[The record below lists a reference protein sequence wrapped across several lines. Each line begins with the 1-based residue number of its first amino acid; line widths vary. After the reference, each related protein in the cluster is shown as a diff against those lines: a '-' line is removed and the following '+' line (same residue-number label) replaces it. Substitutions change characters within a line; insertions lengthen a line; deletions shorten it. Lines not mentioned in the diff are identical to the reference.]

1 MEIVGDTR
9 SCDQCGRLFTPR
21 REHGRFCSARC
32 RVAWNGGK
40 QSDPA
45 AEVSALQWS
54 ITAMND
60 TARRL
65 PDMRPRDRPRAF
77 EVIAET
83 VWQVTIVDAT
93 LVRYHPDAYDAV
105 MATWTATERRQ
116 IEGTLGGLR
125 FVRNRMRHETDH
137 ADFICPVTAHPGPDD
152 GPVTAWTWKPVAEP
166 GVGSLSPRGQEWEL
180 ARYQAYQECLAGRA
194 VGETFV
200 RATAFLRLAAARAAA
215 AMAADRSE
223 PAPR

>member
-1 MEIVGDTR
+1 MECMPDTR
-9 SCDQCGRLFTPR
+9 NCDQCGKLFVPR
-21 REHGRFCSARC
+21 REHARFCSARC

-54 ITAMND
+54 ITAMTD

-65 PDMRPRDRPRAF
+65 PDTGAWDRPWAF
-77 EVIAET
+77 AVVAET

-105 MATWTATERRQ
+105 MATWTAAEREQ
-116 IEGTLGGLR
+116 IEGILGGLR
-125 FVRNRMRHETDH
+125 FVRNQMRHETDH
-137 ADFICPVTAHPGPDD
+137 ADFICPVAGDPGPDD
-152 GPVTAWTWKPVAEP
+152 GPVAAWTWKPVAEP
-166 GVGSLSPRGQEWEL
+166 EVGSLRPRGQEWEL
-180 ARYQAYQECLAGRA
+180 TRHRAYQEYLAGHA
-194 VGETFV
+194 VGDTFG

-215 AMAADRSE
+215 AMATDAGE
-223 PAPR
+223 PASR